1 MLHINDLTYR
11 IGGRVLLDG
20 ATAHVPKGHKVGL
33 VGRNGTGKS
42 TLFKLISGEMSVDAG
57 AVNLRPGARLG
68 MVAQEAPSGP
78 KSLIDT
84 VLAADVER
92 SQLLAE
98 SETVT
103 DPHRIAEVHTRLA
116 DINAHAAP
124 AKAARI
130 LSGLGFDEDAQ
141 QRPCSDFSG
150 GWRMRVALAA
160 VLFSNPDLLLLDE
173 PTNHLDLEA
182 TLWLENY
189 LASWQGTIIVISH
202 DRTLL
207 NTSVEEII
215 HLEEQRLTRY
225 AGNYDFFEKTRRE
238 RLGQQAKHRT
248 KQLAEQRRIQS
259 FVDRFRA
266 KATKARQAQS
276 RLKMLEKMEPIAT
289 VIEDKTIAFTF
300 PNPAPLSP
308 PLVAMDDV
316 ALGYEPG
323 KSILKDLDL
332 RIDMDDRIALLGA
345 NGNGKSTMM
354 KMLAGRLKP
363 QDGKII
369 KSKKLEVGYFAQH
382 QAEELP
388 ETETP
393 FEYMQAKMEDM
404 IESKVRGHL
413 GRFGFEQ
420 SKADTPI
427 QNLSGGEKARLL
439 FANMS
444 RTAPHIM
451 LLDEPT
457 NHLDVDA
464 REALVEALNTYDGA
478 VVLVSH
484 DPHLVELVC
493 DRLWLVDDG
502 KCKQFDGDLDDYKC
516 KLMEA
521 RRIKKD
527 AAKENSGVTNGPRV
541 DKKADRK
548 ARAEARAA
556 TAHLRKAVQKA
567 EKEVTKLGA
576 ERSQIQEK
584 LADPKLYDTPS
595 DDLTKL
601 QIQLGK
607 IEKQLEDAEEAWLD
621 AESALEKTAG

>member
-42 TLFKLISGEMSVDAG
+42 TLFKLISGELSVDSG
-57 AVNLRPGARLG
+57 TVNLRPGAKLG

-78 KSLIDT
+78 ESLIDT

-92 SQLLAE
+92 TQLLSE
-98 SETVT
+98 SETAT
-103 DPHRIAEVHTRLA
+103 DPHRIAEIHTRLA
-116 DINAHAAP
+116 DIDAHAAP
-124 AKAARI
+124 ARAARI

-160 VLFSNPDLLLLDE
+160 VLFSDPDLLLLDE

-182 TLWLENY
+182 TLWLETY
-189 LASWQGTIIVISH
+189 LANWQGTIIVISH
-202 DRTLL
+202 DRALL

-215 HLEEQRLTRY
+215 HLEDQKLTRY

-238 RLGQQAKHRT
+238 RLSQQAKNRS
-248 KQLAEQRRIQS
+248 KQLAEQRRIQA

-289 VIEDKTIAFTF
+289 VIEDKTTAFTF
-300 PNPAPLSP
+300 PDPPPLSP
-308 PLVAMDDV
+308 PLVALDDV
-316 ALGYEPG
+316 AVGYEADNP
-323 KSILKDLDL
+323 ILKDLDL

-354 KMLAGRLKP
+354 KLLAGRLKA
-363 QDGKII
+363 QDGKLV
-369 KSKKLEVGYFAQH
+369 KSTKMEVGYFAQH

-393 FEYMQAKMEDM
+393 YDYMQAKMEDV
-404 IESKVRGHL
+404 IEAKVRAHL

-502 KCKQFDGDLDDYKC
+502 KCKQFDGDLDDYKRQ
-516 KLMEA
+516 LMEA
-521 RRIKKD
+521 RRIKRD
-527 AAKENSGVTNGPRV
+527 AAKDGSTDTDGPRV

-556 TAHLRKAVQKA
+556 TQHLRKAVQTA
-567 EKEVTKLGA
+567 EKRVTKLTD
-576 ERSQIQEK
+576 EKSKLQEK
-584 LADPKLYDTPS
+584 LADPALYTAPS
-595 DDLTKL
+595 DDLTRL
-601 QIQLGK
+601 QIALGQV
-607 IEKQLEDAEEAWLD
+607 EKQLEEAEEAWLE
-621 AESALEKTAG
+621 AETDLENATN

>member
-1 MLHINDLTYR
+1 MLHINDLIYR
-11 IGGRVLLDG
+11 IGGRVLLEG

-42 TLFKLISGEMSVDAG
+42 TLFKLISGELSVDSG
-57 AVNLRPGARLG
+57 AVNLRPGAKLG

-78 KSLIDT
+78 ESLIDT
-84 VLAADVER
+84 VLAADQER
-92 SQLLAE
+92 TQLLAE
-98 SETVT
+98 SETAT

-124 AKAARI
+124 ARAARI

-160 VLFSNPDLLLLDE
+160 VLFSDPDLLLLDE

-189 LASWQGTIIVISH
+189 LANWQGTIIVISH
-202 DRTLL
+202 DRALL

-215 HLEEQRLTRY
+215 HLEEQKLTRY

-238 RLGQQAKHRT
+238 RLSQQAKHRS
-248 KQLAEQRRIQS
+248 KQLAEQRRIQA

-289 VIEDKTIAFTF
+289 VIEDKTTAFTF
-300 PNPAPLSP
+300 PDPSPLSP
-308 PLVAMDDV
+308 PLVALDDV
-316 ALGYEPG
+316 AVGYEADSP
-323 KSILKDLDL
+323 ILKDLDL

-354 KMLAGRLKP
+354 KLLAGRLKA
-363 QDGKII
+363 QDGKVV
-369 KSKKLEVGYFAQH
+369 KSTKLEVGYFAQH

-388 ETETP
+388 EAETP
-393 FEYMQAKMEDM
+393 YDYMQAKMEDV
-404 IESKVRGHL
+404 IEAKVRAHL

-427 QNLSGGEKARLL
+427 KNLSGGEKARLL

-493 DRLWLVDDG
+493 DRLWPTG
-502 KCKQFDGDLDDYKC
+502 CKETEK
-516 KLMEA
+516 
-521 RRIKKD
+521 RR
-527 AAKENSGVTNGPRV
+527 S
-541 DKKADRK
+541 
-548 ARAEARAA
+548 
-556 TAHLRKAVQKA
+556 
-567 EKEVTKLGA
+567 
-576 ERSQIQEK
+576 S
-584 LADPKLYDTPS
+584 
-595 DDLTKL
+595 
-601 QIQLGK
+601 
-607 IEKQLEDAEEAWLD
+607 
-621 AESALEKTAG
+621 